1 MRGEDG
7 GYRSAVI
14 RTGREQ
20 ETKTGTKRVANN
32 TVEMDYDC
40 DRARHI
46 YPERLTIG
54 PSPDLRSWHGM
65 KGTQSSVMASTTT
78 TSPVI
83 VITGTPGTGK
93 STHAEL
99 LVQESPFPLRH
110 INVSEFVKE
119 KELYEN
125 FDAEWDTYIVDEDKA
140 RVCTIR
146 RLDRSG

>member
-1 MRGEDG
+1 M
-7 GYRSAVI
+7 
-14 RTGREQ
+14 T
-20 ETKTGTKRVANN
+20 
-32 TVEMDYDC
+32 
-40 DRARHI
+40 
-46 YPERLTIG
+46 
-54 PSPDLRSWHGM
+54 
-65 KGTQSSVMASTTT
+65 STTK

-99 LVQESPFPLRH
+99 LVQESPVPLQH

-125 FDAEWDTYIVDEDKA
+125 FDAEWDTHIVDEDKA
-140 RVCTIR
+140 RTRTVR